1 MLLAVDIGNSNIVF
15 GFYDG
20 KTLLTTLRIAT
31 DHARTSDESAM
42 ILSQFVELKRLPSF
56 GAMVV
61 ASVVP
66 KLEAVFR
73 RMAEDYYHLE
83 PLFVS
88 PRLKLNIT
96 FDYPQPSEIG
106 TDRICD
112 AVAAFDRF
120 GGPTIIVD
128 FGTATTFGVVS
139 EQGAFLGGVIAPGI
153 ETAQSALA
161 FRAAQLFK
169 ISFEA
174 PQSPIGKSSEDA
186 MKAGFY
192 LGAIGQTDYIIESI
206 AQHWVKQPKVVATG
220 GLAPLIAPK
229 SKYISEVLPDIT
241 LDGLRLIFELN
252 S

>member
-20 KTLLTTLRIAT
+20 KKLLTTLRIAT

-42 ILSQFVELKRLPSF
+42 ILSQFMELKRLPAF
-56 GAMVV
+56 EAMVI

-73 RMAEDYYHLE
+73 HMAEGYYHLE

-88 PRLKLNIT
+88 PKLKLNIT

-112 AVAAFDRF
+112 AVAAYDRF

-139 EQGAFLGGVIAPGI
+139 EQGAFLGGDSPGDRDSTI
-153 ETAQSALA
+153 GAGISSSAA
-161 FRAAQLFK
+161 FQN
-169 ISFEA
+169 
-174 PQSPIGKSSEDA
+174 
-186 MKAGFY
+186 
-192 LGAIGQTDYIIESI
+192 
-206 AQHWVKQPKVVATG
+206 
-220 GLAPLIAPK
+220 
-229 SKYISEVLPDIT
+229 
-241 LDGLRLIFELN
+241 IF
-252 S
+252 

>member
-20 KTLLTTLRIAT
+20 RKLLTTLRVAT
-31 DHARTSDESAM
+31 DHARTSDESAI

-56 GAMVV
+56 EGMVI

-66 KLEAVFR
+66 RLETVFR
-73 RMAEDYYHLE
+73 HMAEDHYRLE
-83 PLFVS
+83 PLVVS
-88 PRLKLNIT
+88 HRLKLNIT

-106 TDRICD
+106 ADRICD

-120 GGPTIIVD
+120 GGPTIVVD
-128 FGTATTFGVVS
+128 FGTATTFGVIS

-161 FRAAQLFK
+161 SRAAQLFK
-169 ISFEA
+169 IAFEE
-174 PQSPIGKSSEDA
+174 PESPIGKSSEEA
-186 MKAGFY
+186 MRAGSY

-206 AQHWVKQPKVVATG
+206 SQRWEKHPKVVATG

-229 SKYISEVLPDIT
+229 SKYISEVLPNIT
-241 LDGLRLIFELN
+241 LDGLQLIFALN
-252 S
+252 R

>member
-1 MLLAVDIGNSNIVF
+1 MLLAIDIGNSNIVF

-20 KTLLTTLRIAT
+20 KKLLTTLRIAT

-56 GAMVV
+56 KAMVI

-66 KLEAVFR
+66 RLEAVFR
-73 RMAEDYYHLE
+73 RMADDYYHLK
-83 PLFVS
+83 PLFVG
-88 PRLKLNIT
+88 PELKLNIT

-139 EQGAFLGGVIAPGI
+139 EKGAFLGGVIAPGI

-174 PQSPIGKSSEDA
+174 PQSPIGKSSEEA

-206 AQHWVKQPKVVATG
+206 ARHWGKQPKVVATG

-229 SKYISEVLPDIT
+229 SKYISDVLPDIT